1 MIGLARGL
9 SHPELPLS
17 RGELTTL
24 TEAIL
29 ESLDLAGQ
37 TFDLRVVADG
47 EMAALNRAY
56 LGLPGPTNVL
66 SFPAEDPERP
76 EYLGE
81 MAVSADTVMREAFLY
96 GQDPVAH
103 LTRLLAHG
111 FLHLSGLDHG
121 PLMEALTEAAVSA
134 VTG

>member
-1 MIGLARGL
+1 MIGLTRGL
-9 SHPELPLS
+9 LYPELPLS

-103 LTRLLAHG
+103 LPRLLAHG